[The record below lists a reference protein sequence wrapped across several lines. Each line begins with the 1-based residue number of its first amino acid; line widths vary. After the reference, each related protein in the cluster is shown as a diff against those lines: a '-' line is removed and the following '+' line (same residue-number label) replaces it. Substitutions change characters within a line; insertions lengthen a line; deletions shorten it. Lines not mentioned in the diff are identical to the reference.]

1 MDAMGIINLN
11 DPDGYIHE
19 LTQYRPPAGV
29 PFGGR
34 YRLIDFPLSNLV
46 NSGITNVGILIQH
59 KYRSL
64 MDHLRSGKEWDLAR
78 KRDGLFLLPPA
89 TSAYPGEV
97 HRGDVE
103 NFLSNMDY
111 LIRNRQKYVVIS
123 GAITVCNMNYRQ
135 VIDYHEKRGADI
147 TIIYSEKD
155 CSEEDASQS
164 LMVEV
169 DQDRRVVDMQVK
181 PHVSH
186 NKKLCMEMFVM
197 EKKLLISLIRDCVS
211 HGDYDFIKHCIIK
224 NIGNLNMCGYPYNG
238 YVARIHSLQSY
249 YKHNMDLLK
258 PEVWQE
264 LFFREGFIYTKVK
277 DEPPSQYF
285 ESAETSNSLVSGGCR
300 IAGKVENS
308 ILFRGV
314 KVAEGAY
321 VKNSIIMQKCEIA
334 AGTVLENVVC
344 DKDVQVAAG
353 KHLRGDA
360 HYPFVIKKGM
370 VI

>member
-34 YRLIDFPLSNLV
+34 YRLIDFPLSNMV

-89 TSAYPGEV
+89 TSNYPGEV
-97 HRGDVE
+97 HRGDVD
-103 NFLSNMDY
+103 NFISNMDY
-111 LIRNRQKYVVIS
+111 LLRNRQKYVVIS
-123 GAITVCNMNYRQ
+123 GAITVCNLNYRQ
-135 VIDYHEKRGADI
+135 VLDYHEKKGADI
-147 TIIYSEKD
+147 TVIYSEKD
-155 CSEEDASQS
+155 CHPDDGSHAVMVDVDAEGRIS
-164 LMVEV
+164 
-169 DQDRRVVDMQVK
+169 DMQVK
-181 PHVSH
+181 PRVFQQRR
-186 NKKLCMEMFVM
+186 LCMESFVM
-197 EKKLLISLIRDCVS
+197 EKKLLISLIRDCAS

-224 NIGNLNMCGYPYNG
+224 HIGKLDIYGYPYKG
-238 YVARIHSLQSY
+238 YAARIHSVQSY
-249 YKHNMDLLK
+249 FRHSMDLLK

-264 LFFREGFIYTKVK
+264 LFFREGYIYTKVK
-277 DEPPSQYF
+277 DEPPSHYLNY
-285 ESAETSNSLVSGGCR
+285 AKTVNSLVAGGCR
-300 IAGKVENS
+300 IAGRVENS
-308 ILFRGV
+308 VLFRGV
-314 KVAEGAY
+314 TVHEGAY
-321 VKNSIIMQKCEIA
+321 IKNSIVMQKCEIA
-334 AGTVLENVVC
+334 GGSVLENVIC
-344 DKDVQVAAG
+344 DKDVQIAAG
-353 KHLRGDA
+353 KHLQGNA